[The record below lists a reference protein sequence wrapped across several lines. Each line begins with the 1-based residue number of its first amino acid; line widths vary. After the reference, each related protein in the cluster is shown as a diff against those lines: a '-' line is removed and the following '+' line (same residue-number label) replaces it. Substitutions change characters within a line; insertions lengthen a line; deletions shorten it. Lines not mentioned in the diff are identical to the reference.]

1 MKIGSVMLALGT
13 LILGEAAFAQS
24 VTVNVPFSFV
34 IADRTFLA
42 GQYSLSSTHDKVIVQ
57 DAEGKTI
64 SMMFSNAVS
73 GRQVGTT
80 GEVVFHC
87 YAYRCFLSEMWGPTS
102 DIGRQLVSSKAE
114 IEMAKTKTETYFA
127 VMGSPPAKK

>member
-1 MKIGSVMLALGT
+1 MKLGSVMLALSA

-34 IADRTFLA
+34 ISDRTFLA

-57 DAEGKTI
+57 DADGKTI

-73 GRQVGTT
+73 GRQVGAT

-87 YAYRCFLSEMWGPTS
+87 YAYRCFLSEVWVPTS

-127 VMGSPPAKK
+127 LMGSPPAKK